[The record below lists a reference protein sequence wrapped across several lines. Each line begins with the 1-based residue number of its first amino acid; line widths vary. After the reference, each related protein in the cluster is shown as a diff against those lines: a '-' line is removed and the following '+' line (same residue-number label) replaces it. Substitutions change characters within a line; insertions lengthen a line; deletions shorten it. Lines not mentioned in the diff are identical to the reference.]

1 MGALIPAPPISASHI
16 DHMIA
21 RQEDDAPALALDRV
35 WTAGYDRRHEVSW
48 RPCGNGAGERWR

>member
-16 DHMIA
+16 DRMIA
-21 RQEDDAPALALDRV
+21 QWEDDASTPALDRV
-35 WTAGYDRRHEVSW
+35 WTAGYDRRHKVDW